1 MKKGADQKQV
11 ILSTARR
18 KFLTYGFH
26 HVSIDSIVRD
36 LHTSKSTIYK
46 YYSTKE
52 DLIKGV
58 LDQLNHETN
67 DQLEIIINDED
78 TSFPLKLGLVIEF
91 TRNTLAR
98 INEEFLQDLKFRTPE
113 IWNYYEESRKFRIEK
128 YYRQLFIHGIE
139 QGIVRKDIDIQI
151 LLEIYLHLTDMSV
164 NADQFNKVHYSNQDL
179 YSDISKVFLEGALI
193 RENES

>member
-11 ILSTARR
+11 ILSAARK

-52 DLIKGV
+52 ELIKGV
-58 LDQLNHETN
+58 IDQLNTEIN
-67 DQLEIIINDED
+67 DQLEKIINDED
-78 TSFPLKLGLVIEF
+78 TSFPAKLGLVIEF
-91 TRNTLAR
+91 TRNTLTMV
-98 INEEFLQDLKFRTPE
+98 NEEFLQDLKFHTPD
-113 IWNYYEESRKFRIEK
+113 IWDYYEESRKYRIEK
-128 YYRQLFIHGIE
+128 YYRQLFIHGID
-139 QGIVRKDIDIQI
+139 QGIIRKDIDIKI

-164 NADQFNKVHYSNQDL
+164 DADQFNKVNYSNQDL
-179 YSDISKVFLEGALI
+179 YSEISKVFLEGALI
-193 RENES
+193 RENE

>member
-1 MKKGADQKQV
+1 MKKSADLKQV

-58 LDQLNHETN
+58 LDQLNHEIN
-67 DQLEIIINDED
+67 DQLEVIINDED
-78 TSFPLKLGLVIEF
+78 TSFPHKLGLVIEF

-113 IWNYYEESRKFRIEK
+113 IWDYYEESRKFRIEK

-179 YSDISKVFLEGALI
+179 YSEISKVFLEGALI